1 MGVGSTRRRRA
12 PTEDAHGTDRRST
25 SALVRAIFQQ
35 GERERRAR
43 KDVEEA
49 ARCVRKRAILGR
61 AHSWPRRNPREPHT
75 DLFSGC
81 ADEMQLM
88 APIKD
93 PRSRNSAAALV
104 LAYLFTTPSGN
115 I

>member
-1 MGVGSTRRRRA
+1 
-12 PTEDAHGTDRRST
+12 
-25 SALVRAIFQQ
+25 
-35 GERERRAR
+35 
-43 KDVEEA
+43 
-49 ARCVRKRAILGR
+49 
-61 AHSWPRRNPREPHT
+61 
-75 DLFSGC
+75 
-81 ADEMQLM
+81 MQLM